1 MTREAALAT
10 CCRQPVVYGTAG
22 YFPRPK
28 GLITREMVSNLS
40 ALLMQLLVP
49 CMLLSAL
56 GQNLDA
62 ATLGQSAGL
71 VVWATVNLLISFVIA
86 YFVLPR
92 CVRVPQHLF
101 VPFVLALT
109 FNNSGSMPIVLLEPL
124 ARSPA
129 LAADPD
135 AYDRALAYIWVYGL
149 VWQVMLW
156 GFGAPAAEEV
166 GASLAAARLSA
177 SAHDKRRECEE
188 GGPDALPASLPC
200 DVGPAAQPP
209 ASALR
214 DEEMAPAASRG
225 VDCKAC
231 PAEAPRCAVPRD
243 AAASPAPSGIV
254 PGGAAAVDIGA
265 AATAPSGAGL
275 LHRRSASDAAAAP
288 PSRATP
294 TQQGTSRSAACAGR
308 CARVAK
314 QVLTS
319 PPVLGIAGGSC
330 LGLVR
335 PAGDALFSPAGS
347 LAPVGSVISTLGA
360 AMVGS
365 SNLVLAGSLYHGSVD
380 TLARLRRRGKLP
392 CAARPCQ
399 AQAPPPMQRAAASG
413 ELAPR
418 SAPSQKEGGG
428 SAAPG
433 HSRSGVFGSGEP
445 ATPSRGSLS
454 LEVPEPAGEEG
465 LSATAMALVLAVR
478 LVIAPA
484 VSFGLYAAAMALK
497 VPLLVPPGGSMAS
510 PEAAAAGTDP
520 IIFVVALVQAC
531 TPSAQFAL
539 VITQQA
545 GLSRAAESLSLL
557 YLVMYPLS
565 LLTMPAWIT
574 LALSLVFGNA

>member
-1 MTREAALAT
+1 MSGRDGGGEVADVWVYSGAAGVA
-10 CCRQPVVYGTAG
+10 VGTFMLYVLVGACFS

-156 GFGAPAAEEV
+156 GFGAPAAEE
-166 GASLAAARLSA
+166 
-177 SAHDKRRECEE
+177 
-188 GGPDALPASLPC
+188 
-200 DVGPAAQPP
+200 
-209 ASALR
+209 
-214 DEEMAPAASRG
+214 
-225 VDCKAC
+225 
-231 PAEAPRCAVPRD
+231 
-243 AAASPAPSGIV
+243 
-254 PGGAAAVDIGA
+254 
-265 AATAPSGAGL
+265 
-275 LHRRSASDAAAAP
+275 
-288 PSRATP
+288 
-294 TQQGTSRSAACAGR
+294 
-308 CARVAK
+308 
-314 QVLTS
+314 VLTS